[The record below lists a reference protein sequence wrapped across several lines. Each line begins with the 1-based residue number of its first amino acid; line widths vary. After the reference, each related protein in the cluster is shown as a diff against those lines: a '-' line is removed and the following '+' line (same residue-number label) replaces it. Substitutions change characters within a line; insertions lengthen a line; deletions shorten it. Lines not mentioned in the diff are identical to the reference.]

1 MPGSFDFGIS
11 GCAEQQNQQPFS
23 LVKLVNYCRQ
33 FKSES
38 STTTC
43 LPASILKIAQKYE
56 IIYCTMNSD
65 IVSAELLNHEE
76 PLLLSAVLIVEI
88 LSTNMIYKQPKSWL
102 FL

>member
-1 MPGSFDFGIS
+1 MPGSFDFRIS

-23 LVKLVNYCRQ
+23 FVKLLNYGRQ

-56 IIYCTMNSD
+56 TIYCTMNSD
-65 IVSAELLNHEE
+65 IVSAKLVNLEE
-76 PLLLSAVLIVEI
+76 PPLLSTALMVQD
-88 LSTNMIYKQPKSWL
+88 LSINMIYRQPKSCL
-102 FL
+102 FS